1 MYVVNAFLV
10 FFGGVFSNSVQNNN
24 FVLHILC
31 GGSMYTVEQKSPDL
45 LCCWEAVLVAHML

>member
-45 LCCWEAVLVAHML
+45 PCCWEAVLVAHML